1 MVVLQN
7 SAESIIKTNL
17 IQIYYTKLGNNNYS
31 NDILILT
38 NVNKIYRTREEDELL
53 NKLQELHGNSWKHLA
68 TLIKVTILLIHAILI
83 IIIILLLLLLQGRSE
98 NDIKNRWNNRKRI
111 SNTSV
116 LYQPQAKSNEINSRK
131 MKRGNED
138 DESLII
144 VTASNKKLKVDT
156 TNHINILGL
165 QKNEP
170 DDSDSEDDNELL
182 TSFRKKFVSFQKNN
196 SIININSI
204 TPNSNITVNIGTT
217 VDNKSN
223 NTDNDATNT
232 SSIDDSFTNRYSD
245 TYKETGLDIISGL
258 ASGFSSLTNSG
269 RNSPTDLFDIC
280 NEFDDRNLS
289 PSSNSSISL
298 SFSCS
303 SLSSLSFTN
312 LMRGNDV

>member
-1 MVVLQN
+1 
-7 SAESIIKTNL
+7 
-17 IQIYYTKLGNNNYS
+17 
-31 NDILILT
+31 
-38 NVNKIYRTREEDELL
+38 
-53 NKLQELHGNSWKHLA
+53 
-68 TLIKVTILLIHAILI
+68 
-83 IIIILLLLLLQGRSE
+83 
-98 NDIKNRWNNRKRI
+98 
-111 SNTSV
+111 
-116 LYQPQAKSNEINSRK
+116 

-138 DESLII
+138 DESLIV
-144 VTASNKKLKVDT
+144 VTASTKKLKVDN
-156 TNHINILGL
+156 TNHINTSLSL
-165 QKNEP
+165 QTNESN
-170 DDSDSEDDNELL
+170 DSDSEDDNELL

-196 SIININSI
+196 SIITINNIA
-204 TPNSNITVNIGTT
+204 PNSNITINTGTT
-217 VDNKSN
+217 VDSKSN
-223 NTDNDATNT
+223 ATTDNDATNT